1 MARRIASWTLALAVA
16 CLLALPLAAQQP
28 PPAPPSKQQPARKAK
43 KVWTNEDLIELRR
56 PSDKY
61 IDEKEKA
68 EKIARAQEILEKE
81 KAAQKPGQP
90 AAEKEQADDWLP
102 KTVEECD
109 KLIAEKKKEIEF
121 QKERIEQTRM
131 LVESASNE
139 NAREALT
146 KRLNEEQAA
155 LKEAEDEL
163 AKLEEHLEKL
173 LAAPPKPEKP

>member
-1 MARRIASWTLALAVA
+1 MLWLAAF
-16 CLLALPLAAQQP
+16 CLLVLPLAAQQQQP
-28 PPAPPSKQQPARKAK
+28 PPAPPSKQQPAKKAK

-56 PSDKY
+56 PADKY
-61 IDEKEKA
+61 IDEKERA
-68 EKIARAQEILEKE
+68 EKIARAQEVLEKE

-90 AAEKEQADDWLP
+90 VAEKEKAAEDDWLP
-102 KTVEECD
+102 KTVEECE

-121 QKERIEQTRM
+121 QKERIEQTRT
-131 LVESASNE
+131 LVEAASND
-139 NAREALT
+139 NARESLT

-173 LAAPPKPEKP
+173 LAAPPKPGQP